1 MKKGLNRT
9 EFAKI
14 LAKDIGLDIQ
24 TTTDLVNTTF
34 RTLFR
39 ELKTHEKIGLA
50 GIGVFETKVRKGSRR
65 RHPQTN
71 EIVVTE
77 DKTTITFQPAKQVKE
92 KFN

>member
-24 TTTDLVNTTF
+24 TTTDLINTTF
-34 RTLFR
+34 RSLFR
-39 ELKTHEKIGLA
+39 ELKTHEKVSLA
-50 GIGVFETKVRKGSRR
+50 GIGSFEAKTRKGSKRR
-65 RHPQTN
+65 NPKTG
-71 EIVVTE
+71 EDVFTE
-77 DKTTITFQPAKQVKE
+77 DRKTVTFKPAKQVKE

>member
-14 LAKDIGLDIQ
+14 LAKDLGLDIQ

-34 RTLFR
+34 RSLFR
-39 ELKTHEKIGLA
+39 ELKTHEKVGLA
-50 GIGVFETKVRKGSRR
+50 GIGVFEVKTRKGARR
-65 RHPQTN
+65 RNPRTE
-71 EIVVTE
+71 EIVYTE
-77 DKTTITFQPAKQVKE
+77 DKKTVTFKPANQVKD